1 MQVTHYASLVT
12 RYLLLEMTGMA
23 IPQKMAEAET
33 TVADIQSFEEII
45 AENESKIFNT
55 IYSFIGDY
63 EDALDLTQETFICA
77 YRSIGKFRQESGI
90 STWLYRIAI
99 NLCKKSYNKK
109 KRWSSVFTSSLDD
122 PETGRQTARLASE
135 DRSAGEIVEANEQE
149 SIIRREI
156 YTLPEKHR
164 SVIIL
169 KYLQD
174 LSYEEMADILG
185 CSIGTIKSRLSRAK
199 EKLKSRLGKVMEV
212 ESYDEL

>member
-1 MQVTHYASLVT
+1 
-12 RYLLLEMTGMA
+12 MTGIA
-23 IPQKMAEAET
+23 IHQKMAKAGT
-33 TVADIQSFEEII
+33 TVTNIQNFEEII

-55 IYSFIGDY
+55 IYSFVGDY

-77 YRSIGKFRQESGI
+77 YRSIGKFRQESSI

-99 NLCKKSYNKK
+99 NLCKKSYNKRK
-109 KRWSSVFTSSLDD
+109 KWDSVFTSSLDD
-122 PETGRQTARLASE
+122 PETGRQAARFASE
-135 DRSAGEIVEANEQE
+135 DESAGDILEADEEE
-149 SIIRREI
+149 SIIRSEI
-156 YTLPEKHR
+156 YALPEKHR

-199 EKLKSRLGKVMEV
+199 EKLKSRLGKVMEE